1 MRIAILPLLVLVL
14 LPSAFAIGLRIPS
27 QFDNTTIIYTNQTKS
42 VVIHI
47 INDVEAKN
55 SVTFFADSPTSN
67 LLINGVQRYSLSFAM
82 ASNQQ
87 KIITIQLTGLNA
99 TSVVSVDY
107 GFTVGDNSSS
117 GIGFQ
122 QVTKNSF
129 DAKVVCNG
137 PCPGNQTGTVPKNT
151 PKSTGGGSGG
161 GALPSPIRN
170 LTGSNGSAVP
180 VISDITGD
188 SAGVDQGTSDEQ
200 VAGAVGAVIPLVN
213 GPKAA
218 NIVQSTTK
226 GGESVA
232 LILMALLVFLMGFG
246 TVTYVVLRR
255 TDL

>member
-1 MRIAILPLLVLVL
+1 MRIAVLSLLVLML

-42 VVIHI
+42 IVIHI

-67 LLINGVQRYSLSFAM
+67 LLINGVQSYSLPFTM
-82 ASNQQ
+82 APNQQ
-87 KIITIQLTGLNA
+87 KIVTIQLTGLNA

-129 DAKVVCNG
+129 DAKVICNG
-137 PCPGNQTGTVPKNT
+137 SCSGNPPVIVPKNT
-151 PKSTGGGSGG
+151 SKSTGGGGG
-161 GALPSPIRN
+161 G
-170 LTGSNGSAVP
+170 GSAIPLSPRNITNSTVSPVNP
-180 VISDITGD
+180 VINDITGD
-188 SAGVDQGTSDEQ
+188 SAGVDQGITEELKN
-200 VAGAVGAVIPLVN
+200 PLVVPSTT
-213 GPKAA
+213 GSKAA